1 MSILKTLEAIEEIL
15 DSDVALNDTW
25 VSLYSFQPLETK
37 HVERGNDICEE
48 FVEEGVSNENN

>member
-1 MSILKTLEAIEEIL
+1 MSILKTLDAIGEIL

-37 HVERGNDICEE
+37 HVERGNDRCDKRSEE
-48 FVEEGVSNENN
+48 RD